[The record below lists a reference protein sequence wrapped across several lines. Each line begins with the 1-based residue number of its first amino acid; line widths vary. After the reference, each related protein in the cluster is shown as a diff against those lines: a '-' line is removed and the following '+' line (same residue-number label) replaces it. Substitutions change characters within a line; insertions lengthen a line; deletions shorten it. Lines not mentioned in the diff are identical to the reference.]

1 MKRIVSGFFLGIV
14 FSGQVLKADDVLD
27 AKSSVDTVGRK
38 KISFFAKPRYW
49 QRRIITEPFAKSPN
63 KVKTAGSFFPERMTL
78 VAPIFLDPKL
88 RGSFN
93 LKSLLKTI
101 PNDIEPIK
109 YAKMRTTVNS
119 IV

>member
-1 MKRIVSGFFLGIV
+1 
-14 FSGQVLKADDVLD
+14 
-27 AKSSVDTVGRK
+27 
-38 KISFFAKPRYW
+38 
-49 QRRIITEPFAKSPN
+49 
-63 KVKTAGSFFPERMTL
+63 L

-109 YAKMRTTVNS
+109 YAKMRTTVNF